1 MTTARQVSR
10 RERASIG
17 RVLAI
22 PALLLLASLAG
33 LVLGL
38 TGEGL
43 PDALSWA
50 LLSIPILLAAYAFLR
65 RG

>member
-1 MTTARQVSR
+1 MKAAKQVSR
-10 RERASIG
+10 RERAGIG

-38 TGEGL
+38 TGEGV
-43 PDALSWA
+43 PDTLSWA
-50 LLSIPILLAAYAFLR
+50 LLSSPIFVAAYAFSR